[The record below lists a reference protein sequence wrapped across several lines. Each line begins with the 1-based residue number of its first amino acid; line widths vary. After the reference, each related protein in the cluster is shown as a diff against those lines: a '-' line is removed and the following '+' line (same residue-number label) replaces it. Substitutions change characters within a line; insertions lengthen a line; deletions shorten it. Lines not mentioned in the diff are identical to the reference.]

1 MAVVRL
7 SQLQKRIL
15 CGLRTDEQRTHR
27 WMASSHQDLARALL
41 HDKGNLSHSLYTLER
56 NGILTIQRSSGGQ
69 AEALLLTQVGQNKA
83 SQLASGCE

>member
-27 WMASSHQDLARALL
+27 WMASSHQDLARALQ
-41 HDKGNLSHSLYTLER
+41 HDKGNLSHSLRTLER
-56 NGILTIQRSSGGQ
+56 HGLLRIHRSSGGQ
-69 AEALLLTQVGQNKA
+69 AEALLLTQAGQKRA
-83 SQLASGCE
+83 AQLT